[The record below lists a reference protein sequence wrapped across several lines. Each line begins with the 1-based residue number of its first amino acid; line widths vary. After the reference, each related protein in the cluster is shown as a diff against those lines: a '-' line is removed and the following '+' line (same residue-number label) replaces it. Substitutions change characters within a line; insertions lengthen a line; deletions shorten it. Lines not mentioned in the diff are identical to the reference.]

1 MKKAN
6 AKNYVFSITLPLAL
20 GAAAGFL
27 TRGGMEQYSAYV
39 QKPAFSPPDIVFP
52 IAWSILYIL
61 MGYGAAR
68 VRAAGASPAQKQAMQ
83 LYYMQLFVNFCWSF
97 LFFGLALYLFSFVWL
112 LLLCALVFLM
122 IRAFYPLDKP
132 AALLQVP
139 YMLWLL
145 FAASLNFGVYILN
158 R

>member
-1 MKKAN
+1 MKMAK
-6 AKNYVFSITLPLAL
+6 AKNYVFSIALPLAL
-20 GAAAGFL
+20 GAVAGFL
-27 TRGGMEQYSAYV
+27 TRDGMERYGAYV

-52 IAWSILYIL
+52 VAWSILYSL

-68 VRAAGASPAQKQAMQ
+68 VRAAGASPAGKQAMH

-97 LFFGLALYLFSFVWL
+97 LFFGMELYLFSFVWL

-122 IRAFYPLDKP
+122 IRAFYPIDKA
-132 AALLQVP
+132 AALLQIP

-145 FAASLNFGVYILN
+145 FAASLNFGVYMLN